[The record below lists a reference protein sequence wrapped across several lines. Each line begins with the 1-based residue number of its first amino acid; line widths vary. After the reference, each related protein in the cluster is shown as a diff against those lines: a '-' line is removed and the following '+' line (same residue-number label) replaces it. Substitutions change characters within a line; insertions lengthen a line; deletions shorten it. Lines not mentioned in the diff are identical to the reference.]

1 MSCPDII
8 YLHFTGR
15 KWGYPTYMLAGD
27 YACGRMDGQTVEPI
41 GKMNGQTDEP
51 TDGWAKLKKSPTVL
65 T

>member
-1 MSCPDII
+1 
-8 YLHFTGR
+8 
-15 KWGYPTYMLAGD
+15 MLAGD